1 MIRKLRELFLI
12 YKHAYLKSKIDSLNY
27 STSISTS
34 CAIPVLR
41 KKTKI
46 WMVECICFDT
56 FQLEYHWFENE
67 EYLNNFVSILD
78 SLNCLYEIKEYEI
91 QVR

>member
-1 MIRKLRELFLI
+1 MIRKLRELFLR
-12 YKHAYLKSKIDSLNY
+12 YKQYYIKNKLDSLIY
-27 STSISTS
+27 STSITTS

-46 WMVECICFDT
+46 WMVECICLDT
-56 FQLEYHWFENE
+56 FQLEYHWFENNE
-67 EYLNNFVSILD
+67 HLVQFIDILD